1 LSLNWLEIN
10 EILSEIPIEGS
21 FLREFHQPD
30 HHSLVF
36 ELYNRSNK
44 FKLFISL
51 DNRNCRLH
59 LLEKKLSNPRTLPRF
74 AAFLRAHLKNGKVKE
89 CSQVG
94 AERIVKFSITKGALG
109 AQAEQSKQSKQSEQ
123 SERSER
129 QHLLWIRLWG
139 GAANVIVTDSNN
151 IILDCF
157 FRRPGKGEITG
168 GYYNPPEK
176 LKERRPKKEYSIR
189 PLPGPGTFNEKIE
202 TFYFALARDQQ
213 LKELKDTIAQ
223 ALQDRENRLLASIER
238 LAKKKEEYECFEH
251 SKIQGDLITTNLH
264 ALRKGS
270 KWLHAFS
277 FEDPE
282 RQIEIELNPT
292 LTPAQN
298 AEWYYEKYRKA
309 KKGGMRIE
317 QDINELKQSLKEIEK
332 KRLLAVNLES
342 PEELKMLFPI
352 RSKQQRKKD
361 KALSVPGLTYYSAGF
376 RILVGRTAQENDNL
390 LRKFVRGNDY
400 WLHLRDYPGA
410 YVFIKSRAGKSL
422 PLETLL
428 DSANLALFY
437 SKGRKSGSGDV
448 YYTKVKYL
456 RRVRRGRIG
465 LVIPT
470 QEKNLFVKLDQ
481 ARLHRLRASDLTY

>member
-21 FLREFHQPD
+21 FLREFRQPD

-59 LLEKKLSNPRTLPRF
+59 LLEKKLNNPRTLPRF

-94 AERIVKFSITKGALG
+94 KERIIKFSITKDA
-109 AQAEQSKQSKQSEQ
+109 QSEQ
-123 SERSER
+123 SEQSAQSGR
-129 QHLLWIRLWG
+129 QYLLWIRLWG
-139 GAANVIVTDSNN
+139 GAANVIVTDMNN
-151 IILDCF
+151 RILDCF

-168 GYYNPPEK
+168 GYYNPIEE
-176 LKERRPKKEYSIR
+176 LKERTPKKEYLIR
-189 PLPGPGTFNEKIE
+189 PLTGPATFNQKIE
-202 TFYFALARDQQ
+202 AFYFTQARDQQ

-223 ALQDRENRLLASIER
+223 TLENRENRLLTSIER
-238 LAKKKEEYECFEH
+238 LAKKKEEYTAFEH
-251 SKIQGDLITTNLH
+251 FKIQGDLITTNIH

-270 KWLHAFS
+270 KWLHTLS

-282 RQIEIELNPT
+282 REIEIELNPT

-309 KKGGMRIE
+309 KRGSFRIE
-317 QDINELKQSLKEIEK
+317 QEINELKQSLKEIEK
-332 KRLLAVNLES
+332 KRLLAVNQESLEK
-342 PEELKMLFPI
+342 LKMLFPI
-352 RSKQQRKKD
+352 RPKQHRKQD
-361 KALSVPGLTYYSAGF
+361 RVLSVPGLTYYSAGF
-376 RILVGRTAQENDNL
+376 QILVGRTAQENDTL

-410 YVFIKSRAGKSL
+410 YVFIKNRAGKSL
-422 PLETLL
+422 PLEALL
-428 DSANLALFY
+428 DGANLALFY
-437 SKGRKSGSGDV
+437 SKGRKSASGDV

-456 RRVRRGRIG
+456 RRVKRGRIG

-481 ARLHRLRASDLTY
+481 ARLERLKGSDLTY

>member
-1 LSLNWLEIN
+1 MSLNWLEIN
-10 EILSEIPIEGS
+10 EILAEIPIEGS

-94 AERIVKFSITKGALG
+94 AERIVKFSITKGS
-109 AQAEQSKQSKQSEQ
+109 QNEQG
-123 SERSER
+123 ER
-129 QHLLWIRLWG
+129 QYLLWIRLWG
-139 GAANVIVTDSNN
+139 GAANVIVTDINN
-151 IILDCF
+151 LILDCF

-168 GYYNPPEK
+168 GYYNPAEE

-189 PLPGPGTFNEKIE
+189 PLPGAGTFNEKIE
-202 TFYFALARDQQ
+202 AFYFALARDQQ
-213 LKELKDTIAQ
+213 SRELKDTIAQ
-223 ALQDRENRLLASIER
+223 ALQNRENRLLASIER
-238 LAKKKEEYECFEH
+238 LVKKKKEYERFEQF
-251 SKIQGDLITTNLH
+251 KIQGDLITSNLH

-270 KWLHAFS
+270 KWLHTLS

-282 RQIEIELNPT
+282 REIEIELNPT

-309 KKGGMRIE
+309 KRGNLRVE
-317 QDINELKQSLKEIEK
+317 QEINELKQSLKEIEK
-332 KRLLAVNLES
+332 KQLLAVNQES

-352 RSKQQRKKD
+352 RPKQQRKQD
-361 KALSVPGLTYYSAGF
+361 KVLSVPGLTYYSAGF
-376 RILVGRTAQENDNL
+376 RILVGRTAQENDTL

-428 DSANLALFY
+428 DGANLALFY

-456 RRVRRGRIG
+456 RRVKHGRIG

-481 ARLHRLRASDLTY
+481 ARLERLKGSDLTY

>member
-21 FLREFHQPD
+21 FLREFHQPN

-94 AERIVKFSITKGALG
+94 AERIVKILITKG
-109 AQAEQSKQSKQSEQ
+109 
-123 SERSER
+123 ERSER
-129 QHLLWIRLWG
+129 SAQGEQGAPGAQSERRYLLWIRLWG
-139 GAANVIVTDSNN
+139 GAANVIVTDINN
-151 IILDCF
+151 LILDCF

-168 GYYNPPEK
+168 GYYNPAEE
-176 LKERRPKKEYSIR
+176 LKERTAKKEYSIR
-189 PLPGPGTFNEKIE
+189 PLPGPGSFNEKIE
-202 TFYFALARDQQ
+202 AFYFALARDQQ
-213 LKELKDTIAQ
+213 LEELKHTIAQ
-223 ALQDRENRLLASIER
+223 ALQEKENRLSASIEG
-238 LAKKKEEYECFEH
+238 LAKKKDEYTAFEH
-251 SKIQGDLITTNLH
+251 YKIQGDLITTNMHTLI
-264 ALRKGS
+264 KGS
-270 KWLHAFS
+270 KWLHALS

-282 RQIEIELNPT
+282 REIEIELDPT

-309 KKGGMRIE
+309 KRGAYRIE
-317 QDINELKQSLKEIEK
+317 REIDELKQSLKEIEK
-332 KRLLAVNLES
+332 KRLLAVNQES

-352 RSKQQRKKD
+352 RPKQQRKHD

-376 RILVGRTAQENDNL
+376 RILVGRTAQENDML

-428 DSANLALFY
+428 DGANLALFY

-448 YYTKVKYL
+448 YYTKAKYL
-456 RRVRRGRIG
+456 RRVKRGRTG
-465 LVIPT
+465 LIIPT

-481 ARLHRLRASDLTY
+481 ARLERLKDSDLTY

>member
-10 EILSEIPIEGS
+10 EILAEIPIEES

-94 AERIVKFSITKGALG
+94 SERIVKFSITKGAPG
-109 AQAEQSKQSKQSEQ
+109 EQ

-129 QHLLWIRLWG
+129 RYLLWIRLWG
-139 GAANVIVTDSNN
+139 GAANVIVTDINN
-151 IILDCF
+151 LILDCF

-168 GYYNPPEK
+168 GYYNPAEE
-176 LKERRPKKEYSIR
+176 LKERTPKKEYSIR
-189 PLPGPGTFNEKIE
+189 PLTGPGTFNQKIE
-202 TFYFALARDQQ
+202 AFYFALAQDQQ

-223 ALQDRENRLLASIER
+223 ALQNRENRLLASIEG
-238 LAKKKEEYECFEH
+238 LAKKKEEYTAFKH
-251 SKIQGDLITTNLH
+251 FKIQGDLVTTNMH

-270 KWLHAFS
+270 KWLHTFS

-282 RQIEIELNPT
+282 REIEIELNPT

-309 KKGGMRIE
+309 KRGAFRIE
-317 QDINELKQSLKEIEK
+317 QEINELQQSLKEIEK
-332 KRLLAVNLES
+332 KRLLVVNEES
-342 PEELKMLFPI
+342 PEKLKLLFPV
-352 RSKQQRKKD
+352 RPKQQRKKD

-376 RILVGRTAQENDNL
+376 RIFVGRTAQENDTL

-400 WLHLRDYPGA
+400 WLHVRDYPGA

-437 SKGRKSGSGDV
+437 SKGKKSGSGDV

-456 RRVRRGRIG
+456 RRVRRGRTG

-481 ARLHRLRASDLTY
+481 ARMERLKGSDFTY